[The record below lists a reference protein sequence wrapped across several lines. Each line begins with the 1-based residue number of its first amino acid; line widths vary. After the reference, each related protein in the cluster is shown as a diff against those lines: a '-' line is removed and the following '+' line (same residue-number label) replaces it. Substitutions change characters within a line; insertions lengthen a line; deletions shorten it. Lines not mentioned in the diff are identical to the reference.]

1 MTELLPAW
9 PMLSAFLLAGFV
21 LAATPGPGV
30 LYIVAR
36 SLAQGRRFGLASV
49 AGVAF
54 GNLGNALG
62 ASIGLA
68 ALFAV
73 SSMAFTV
80 VKFAGAA
87 YLCFLGVQA
96 LRSAPAATPPTAA
109 ARATSLARVFADG
122 FVVALL
128 NPKTALFFAAF
139 LPQFMRTDVLP
150 LPQSMALGTLF
161 VATAALTDTLYA
173 LAAGSVAPSLTRARA
188 ARSLGRYLSAGAFMG
203 LGLYTALSGSGSGKP
218 SA

>member
-36 SLAQGRRFGLASV
+36 CLAQGRRFGLASV
-49 AGVAF
+49 VGVAL

-96 LRSAPAATPPTAA
+96 LRSAPAAAPPTVAT
-109 ARATSLARVFADG
+109 RATSLVRVFADG

-188 ARSLGRYLSAGAFMG
+188 ARSLGRYLSAGAFIG